1 MQVQLLYPATYILFA
16 LKVEQEDEGC
26 VGYRNPLHFNAYV
39 YFRKRISHKN
49 EESATFVNALNDL
62 MWLQVYHNRAILQVY
77 YLLLSSFVF
86 PSCY

>member
-1 MQVQLLYPATYILFA
+1 MQVQLLYPATYIPFA
-16 LKVEQEDEGC
+16 LKVEQEDEDC
-26 VGYRNPLHFNAYV
+26 VGYHSPLHFNAYV

-49 EESATFVNALNDL
+49 EASATFVSALNDL
-62 MWLQVYHNRAILQVY
+62 MLLQAFHNLAIQQVY

>member
-1 MQVQLLYPATYILFA
+1 MQVQLLYLATYIPSF
-16 LKVEQEDEGC
+16 LKVEREDEGC
-26 VGYRNPLHFNAYV
+26 VGYHSPLHFNAYV

-49 EESATFVNALNDL
+49 EENAAFVSALNDL
-62 MWLQVYHNRAILQVY
+62 MWLQVFHNLATLQVY